1 MLAANTYPPE
11 YIDGCRARIDA
22 ELDAWRAL
30 AGAGGAAAAEFE
42 PRFFSTIVLDLDRC
56 FVHRTRGIEGK
67 DGNALNEVRMLCESI
82 LQHDGVMTA
91 DRTIRYKPESSV
103 LGTGIGERIRID
115 AAGFTALADAFFA
128 ELRKRFSAPPA

>member
-11 YIDGCRARIDA
+11 YIDGCRARINA
-22 ELDAWRAL
+22 ELEAWRSL
-30 AGAGGAAAAEFE
+30 AGAGGAAVEAFE
-42 PRFFSTIVLDLDRC
+42 SRFFSTMVLDLDRC
-56 FVHRTRGIEGK
+56 FVHRTRGMEGK

-103 LGTGIGERIRID
+103 LKTGIGERIRID
-115 AAGFTALADAFFA
+115 AAGFAVLADAFFT
-128 ELRKRFSAPPA
+128 ELQKRFGAPPA